1 MTIGQRYSWNL
12 FSDENRGKFGV
23 LSKNKIDDTSEL
35 FSGNKPIP
43 WYTHLNGFNPSNV
56 ERQDIHDGI
65 TSELNRA
72 TKSGFRKHNQKE
84 FEEYVFNR
92 TKTFSM
98 KEAINTILYT
108 ALREQERPTN

>member
-1 MTIGQRYSWNL
+1 MANGIAGIYFLMKIEVSSEFYR
-12 FSDENRGKFGV
+12 
-23 LSKNKIDDTSEL
+23 KNKIDDTSEL

-72 TKSGFRKHNQKE
+72 TKIGIQENIIKKNLK
-84 FEEYVFNR
+84 N
-92 TKTFSM
+92 TFLIELKLSV
-98 KEAINTILYT
+98 
-108 ALREQERPTN
+108 